1 MFNEVLA
8 ILAEYWYL
16 VLISLAV
23 IVAFVVLIVKKGKK
37 SAREKQTEV
46 KENKEVRYSSDHT
59 PFDAEGEEKATFT
72 KGDIVLKRGVTLI
85 AGSNGD
91 IKAGKYTVL
100 TSIDGVEAFNVRIN
114 GFVREVEHNA
124 TVILADGDTICPVS
138 HTIVLR

>member
-1 MFNEVLA
+1 M
-8 ILAEYWYL
+8 
-16 VLISLAV
+16 
-23 IVAFVVLIVKKGKK
+23 
-37 SAREKQTEV
+37 
-46 KENKEVRYSSDHT
+46 
-59 PFDAEGEEKATFT
+59 
-72 KGDIVLKRGVTLI
+72 LKRGVTLI